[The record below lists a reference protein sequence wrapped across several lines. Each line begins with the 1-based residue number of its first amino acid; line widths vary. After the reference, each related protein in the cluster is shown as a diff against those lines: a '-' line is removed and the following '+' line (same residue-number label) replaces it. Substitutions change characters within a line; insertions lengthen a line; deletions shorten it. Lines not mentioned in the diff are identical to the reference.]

1 MKLYDFSIY
10 AKRRNER
17 KAAEAVAGVV
27 AHIEQPGSV
36 IELKSKVNTW
46 FALHRE
52 VLKLRA
58 S

>member
-1 MKLYDFSIY
+1 MKLYDFSVY
-10 AKRRNER
+10 AQRRKER

-36 IELKSKVNTW
+36 VELKTKVNTW

-52 VLKLRA
+52 VLKLKA

>member
-10 AKRRNER
+10 AKRRDER

-27 AHIEQPGSV
+27 AELNQPGAV
-36 IELKSKVNTW
+36 IELKIRVEDW

-52 VLKLRA
+52 VLKQA
-58 S
+58 SS